1 MAREVERSKLARLWW
16 ELMQIPAEDFFAGAL
31 ERMVVG
37 PSSHGTTM
45 SPGYVGRRYAA
56 GGWLLVGNYPAG
68 GTASYI
74 ARPNPTDERLYA
86 SFVGLASADTDED
99 RLSHFEKMSATWIE
113 LQRAH
118 QIYKTLFLP
127 LFEAGGKVDDDVA
140 FLNAFPF
147 RCRDNK
153 APSTRMYAAAWR
165 LAVSRQIEALQP
177 GKILALGIATGRAIE
192 RFYSGSADF
201 VVLERSNGDRYLKES
216 THRVIAAIAQARGG
230 AGSSHMRPAERAN
243 DRPHQTKVPF
253 ATTPSIPARR
263 DDGHS
268 DAQRQSLVVH
278 LPVSEYRKL
287 FEGLGL
293 KATRGHTLKHSTRN
307 LPSLYFNYKKDE
319 KVFFTGYKRDS
330 HCFPPELWDR
340 LDPQQAKDNQ
350 PQLLTVRPKAGKVS
364 AAFEDWL
371 SRF

>member
-1 MAREVERSKLARLWW
+1 MERSKLARLWW
-16 ELMQIPAEDFFAGAL
+16 ELMHIPAEDFFASNP

-37 PSSHGTTM
+37 SSPHGRTM
-45 SPGYVGRRYAA
+45 SPGYVGRNYVA

-68 GTASYI
+68 GTAAYI
-74 ARPNPTDERLYA
+74 ERPNPTDERLYA
-86 SFVGLASADTDED
+86 SFAGIANADTDED
-99 RLSHFEKMSATWIE
+99 RLSRFETMSSTWIE

-127 LFEAGGKVDDDVA
+127 LFEAGRKVDDDVA

-153 APSTRMYAAAWR
+153 APSTGMYDAAWR
-165 LAVSRQIEALQP
+165 FAVSRQIEALQP
-177 GKILALGIATGRAIE
+177 GKIIALGIATGRAIE

-216 THRVIAAIAQARGG
+216 AQRVIMAIAQTRGG
-230 AGSSHMRPAERAN
+230 AGTSHMLSAERRK

-268 DAQRQSLVVH
+268 DAQRQSSVVH
-278 LPVSEYRKL
+278 QPVSEYRKL
-287 FEGLGL
+287 FERLGL
-293 KATRGHTLKHSTRN
+293 KAARGHTLKHSTRK

-330 HCFPPELWDR
+330 HCFPAHLWDR

-350 PQLLTVRPKAGKVS
+350 PQLLTVRPKAGHAA

-371 SRF
+371 DRF

>member
-1 MAREVERSKLARLWW
+1 MERSKLARLWW
-16 ELMQIPAEDFFAGAL
+16 ELMHIPAEDFFASNP

-37 PSSHGTTM
+37 SSPHGRTM
-45 SPGYVGRRYAA
+45 SPGYVGRNYVA

-68 GTASYI
+68 GTAAYI
-74 ARPNPTDERLYA
+74 ERPNPTDERLYA
-86 SFVGLASADTDED
+86 SFAGIANADTDED
-99 RLSHFEKMSATWIE
+99 RLSRFETMSSTWIE

-127 LFEAGGKVDDDVA
+127 LFEAGRKVDDDVA

-153 APSTRMYAAAWR
+153 
-165 LAVSRQIEALQP
+165 
-177 GKILALGIATGRAIE
+177 RAIE

>member
-1 MAREVERSKLARLWW
+1 MERSKLARLWW
-16 ELMQIPAEDFFAGAL
+16 ELMQIPAEDFFARHP

-37 PSSHGTTM
+37 SSPHGRTM
-45 SPGYVGRRYAA
+45 SPGYVGRKYAA

-86 SFVGLASADTDED
+86 SFAGLANADNDED
-99 RLSHFEKMSATWIE
+99 RLSRFERMSATWIE

-127 LFEAGGKVDDDVA
+127 LFEAGGKIDDDVA

-153 APSTRMYAAAWR
+153 APNTRMYAAAWR

-177 GKILALGIATGRAIE
+177 GKVIALGIATGRAIE

-216 THRVIAAIAQARGG
+216 AQRMIAAIAQARGG
-230 AGSSHMRPAERAN
+230 AGSSHMRPSERRN
-243 DRPHQTKVPF
+243 DRPHQTKVRSE
-253 ATTPSIPARR
+253 TTPRVPARR
-263 DDGHS
+263 ADGNS
-268 DAQRQSLVVH
+268 DAQRQSSVVH

-287 FEGLGL
+287 FERLGL
-293 KATRGHTLKHSTRN
+293 KAARGHTLKHSTRK

-330 HCFPPELWDR
+330 HCFPAHLWDR

-350 PQLLTVRPKAGKVS
+350 PQLLTVRPKAGHAA

-371 SRF
+371 DRF

>member
-1 MAREVERSKLARLWW
+1 MERSKLARLWW
-16 ELMQIPAEDFFAGAL
+16 ELMQIPAEDFFAGHP

-37 PSSHGTTM
+37 SSPHGTTM
-45 SPGYVGRRYAA
+45 SPGYVGREYAA

-74 ARPNPTDERLYA
+74 ARRNPTDERLYA
-86 SFVGLASADTDED
+86 SFAGLANADTDES
-99 RLSHFEKMSATWIE
+99 RLSRFEMMSTTWIA
-113 LQRAH
+113 LQRTH
-118 QIYKTLFLP
+118 QIYRTLFLP
-127 LFEAGGKVDDDVA
+127 LFQAGGKVDEDVA

-165 LAVSRQIEALQP
+165 LAVSSQIEALQP
-177 GKILALGIATGRAIE
+177 GKIIALGIATGRAIE
-192 RFYSGSADF
+192 RFYGGPADF

-216 THRVIAAIAQARGG
+216 AQRVIAAIAQAQGG
-230 AGSSHMRPAERAN
+230 AGSSHTQASEHAK
-243 DRPHQTKVPF
+243 DPHQTEVRSE
-253 ATTPSIPARR
+253 TTPRVPARR

-268 DAQRQSLVVH
+268 DAQRPSSVVH
-278 LPVSEYRKL
+278 LPVPEYRKL
-287 FEGLGL
+287 FERLGL
-293 KATRGHTLKHSTRN
+293 KAARGHTLKHSTRK

-330 HCFPPELWDR
+330 HCFPSHLWDR

-350 PQLLTVRPKAGKVS
+350 PQLLTVRPKAGQAA

-371 SRF
+371 GRF